1 MDCGLQAIVLITSQ
15 DVRSDSQ
22 FQFISRSKVLVN
34 VMRDVWGA
42 IVTKRPNTGK
52 LLFVKLSHFLQK
64 FSRFLV
70 GICCISILCCPS
82 VQTSPGLGWCGHC
95 LDSGPIGEGN
105 PVQLRHPPPTVGK
118 LTDRW
123 IFLIP
128 VIISIHY
135 LDKTHYN

>member
-70 GICCISILCCPS
+70 GICCISILAS
-82 VQTSPGLGWCGHC
+82 VVRQSRLPPAWAGVATAWT
-95 LDSGPIGEGN
+95 LD
-105 PVQLRHPPPTVGK
+105 QLAK
-118 LTDRW
+118 EILC
-123 IFLIP
+123 
-128 VIISIHY
+128 
-135 LDKTHYN
+135 N